1 MVIKGFK
8 DKMESLK
15 TQCPNQFETASGDG
29 DDGYRRMDDG
39 KLPGGDD
46 PKDSVT
52 KEEFAKMGYK
62 SRVELRESNPDLY
75 EKLTK

>member
-1 MVIKGFK
+1 
-8 DKMESLK
+8 
-15 TQCPNQFETASGDG
+15 
-29 DDGYRRMDDG
+29 MDDG